1 MMVRP
6 GSAARAAL
14 VGGQRRSSWARSGPS
29 VASLGRSAVGR
40 GLRRGGGAGVERPRA
55 CSTDV
60 HDAAAEWRHIS
71 IWPPSTPPSWELRWW
86 RPPAGDA
93 ANGILGTAGD
103 RWYYHPLGFALV
115 FVPLPSYRSRSLR
128 FLLQD
133 APWSDSGSTPALRC
147 DRCCCLVCQEMNRCC
162 MASIKTARTSGEQG
176 EDQIRSCTGH
186 RQSDEGRSRAGH
198 AGRNEGDRAR
208 C

>member
-1 MMVRP
+1 MP
-6 GSAARAAL
+6 I
-14 VGGQRRSSWARSGPS
+14 
-29 VASLGRSAVGR
+29 
-40 GLRRGGGAGVERPRA
+40 GLFR
-55 CSTDV
+55 
-60 HDAAAEWRHIS
+60 
-71 IWPPSTPPSWELRWW
+71 ELRVAMDDKKKPGLPYS
-86 RPPAGDA
+86 RQPRVTVILKYMQKKPTSIRKQDDFI
-93 ANGILGTAGD
+93 GILGTAGD

-133 APWSDSGSTPALRC
+133 APWSDSGPTPALRC
-147 DRCCCLVCQEMNRCC
+147 DRCCRLVCQEMNRCC